1 MLLREFFPGF
11 MDDRHGTS
19 YGSKNPKGSGRQW
32 KAGGTYPYK
41 APPKPHTE
49 VEDDPED
56 LEAGSVRLIS
66 RFRSKVSPSG
76 SPRSDMGQTR
86 VDVGNFLGQTGTFN
100 ALAERAMGF
109 MPSSIVPLP
118 GFNRMTAMH
127 QDPNAPAQ
135 IPRLT
140 TGPGVKHA
148 TGTPYGTRH
157 ASFAAGDDLLTFN
170 PGAGDVLPDR
180 DQRGLI
186 KALRRFRELQRRNY
200 EPTDAD
206 NPVIVGERA

>member
-32 KAGGTYPYK
+32 KAGGSYPYK
-41 APPKPHTE
+41 EPPSEHAE
-49 VEDDPED
+49 EEDEED
-56 LEAGSVRLIS
+56 LPVHSARLIA
-66 RFRSKVSPSG
+66 RFRSKVTPRG
-76 SPRSDMGQTR
+76 SARRDMGQNRT
-86 VDVGNFLGQTGTFN
+86 DVGNFLGQSGTFN

-127 QDPNAPAQ
+127 QDPKAPMQ
-135 IPRLT
+135 IPRMT

-157 ASFAAGDDLLTFN
+157 ASFVAGEDLMSFN

-180 DQRGLI
+180 DERGLV
-186 KALRRFRELQRRNY
+186 KSLLRFRELQRRNY
-200 EPTDAD
+200 ETEASGD
-206 NPVIVGERA
+206 NPVIFGERA